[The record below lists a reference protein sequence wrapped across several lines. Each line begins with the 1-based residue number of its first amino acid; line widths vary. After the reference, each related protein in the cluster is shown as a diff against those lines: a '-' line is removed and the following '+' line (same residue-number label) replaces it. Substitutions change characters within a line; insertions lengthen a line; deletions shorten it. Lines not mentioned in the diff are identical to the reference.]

1 MSDYWP
7 QAVDYGPLFR
17 RNDPPTSVV
26 SGRRAR
32 GIASQHRPLILQ
44 ALAIG
49 PANRDEIASRCGLT
63 KDAVWR
69 RLSQLEKDGLIERT
83 GEEWPGESGLG
94 QAVYRITNNEGAR

>member
-17 RNDPPTSVV
+17 AKDPTTSVAA
-26 SGRRAR
+26 GRRAR
-32 GIASQHRPLILQ
+32 GIASQHRPLIVQ
-44 ALAIG
+44 ALSDG
-49 PANRDEIASRCGLT
+49 PANRDEIARRCGLP

-83 GEEWPGESGLG
+83 GEERPGESGLC
-94 QAVYRITNNEGAR
+94 QAVYRITALLPR